1 MSVSGKVV
9 VITGAARGMGREYTR
24 AFLKEGAQVVATDVS
39 WAPSGIS
46 GDEIN
51 FRDEI
56 KDNPNTLVETMDVT
70 IDSHIKRVFDGT
82 MARFGRVDVI
92 LNNAG
97 LRARDLYPP
106 VAQRTIIETE
116 ISDWWRM
123 FDTHVF
129 GAFRV
134 IKTFVQPMLEQRSG
148 SIINV
153 CSGGGGGTSLEG
165 PYQPAKSAEVTMT
178 MFLANELKPYNIAA
192 NVILPG
198 YTRSTGTDE
207 QVAAR
212 NEARA
217 RTNPGPPP
225 LLRRLRPDSPVPL
238 ALFLAEQDANGTS
251 GEQFNVL
258 RWNQDN
264 ELGGFETWGWG
275 PDVEAARA
283 AGTL

>member
-9 VITGAARGMGREYTR
+9 LITGAARGMGRAYTR
-24 AFLKEGAQVVATDVS
+24 AFLKEGANVIAADQS
-39 WAPSGIS
+39 WTPSGIS
-46 GDEIN
+46 GDEID
-51 FRDEI
+51 FRTEL
-56 KDNPNTLVETMDVT
+56 KDNPNVLVETMDIT
-70 IDSHIKRVFDGT
+70 IDSHIKRVYDTAMAKFGT
-82 MARFGRVDVI
+82 VDVI

-106 VAQRTIIETE
+106 TAQRTIIETE

-129 GAFRV
+129 GTFRV
-134 IKTFVQPMLEQRSG
+134 IKTFVQPMIQQRSG

-192 NVILPG
+192 NVIFPG

-217 RTNPGPPP
+217 RTNPGAPP
-225 LLRRLRPDSPVPL
+225 LLRRLKPESVVPL
-238 ALFLAEQDANGTS
+238 ALFLAEQSADGTT
-251 GEQFNVL
+251 GETFNVL
-258 RWNQDN
+258 KWNQDN
-264 ELGGFETWGWG
+264 ELGGFEVWGWG

>member
-1 MSVSGKVV
+1 MALRGKVV
-9 VITGAARGMGREYTR
+9 LITGAARGMGREYTR
-24 AFLKEGAQVVATDVS
+24 AFLKEGAHVIATDVS
-39 WAPSGIS
+39 WAPTGVS
-46 GDEIN
+46 GDEID
-51 FRDEI
+51 FRAEL
-56 KDNPNTLVETMDVT
+56 KGNANAMTEVMDVT
-70 IDSHIKRVFDGT
+70 IDSHVKRVYEAS
-82 MARFGRVDVI
+82 MERFGTIDVI

-106 VAQRTIIETE
+106 VAQRQIIDTE
-116 ISDWWRM
+116 ISDWFRT
-123 FDTHVF
+123 FDSHVF

-134 IKTFVQPMLEQRSG
+134 IKAFVQPMLQQRSG

-178 MFLANELKPYNIAA
+178 MFLAHELKPYNIAA

-212 NEARA
+212 NEVRA

-238 ALFLAEQDANGTS
+238 ALFLAEQTPEGTT

-258 RWNQDN
+258 KWNQDN
-264 ELGGFETWGWG
+264 ELGGFEVWGWG

-283 AGTL
+283 AGAL

>member
-1 MSVSGKVV
+1 MPVSGKVV
-9 VITGAARGMGREYTR
+9 LITGAARGMGREYTR
-24 AFLKEGAQVVATDVS
+24 AFLKEGAHVIAADQS
-39 WAPSGIS
+39 WAPTGVS
-46 GDEIN
+46 GDEID
-51 FRDEI
+51 FRAEL
-56 KDNPNTLVETMDVT
+56 KDNPDVLTEIMDVT
-70 IDSHIKRVFDGT
+70 IDSHVKRVYET
-82 MARFGRVDVI
+82 AMARFGTIDVI

-106 VAQRTIIETE
+106 VAQRPIIETE
-116 ISDWWRM
+116 ISDWFRM
-123 FDTHVF
+123 FDSHVF

-148 SIINV
+148 AIINV

-165 PYQPAKSAEVTMT
+165 PYQPAKAAEVTMT

-192 NVILPG
+192 NVIFPG

-212 NEARA
+212 NEVRA
-217 RTNPGPPP
+217 RTNPGPPLP
-225 LLRRLRPDSPVPL
+225 LRRLRPDSPVPL
-238 ALFLAEQDANGTS
+238 ALFLAEQDASGTT
-251 GEQFNVL
+251 GETFNVL
-258 RWNQDN
+258 KWNQDN
-264 ELGGFETWGWG
+264 ELGGFETWGWE